1 MNAGLT
7 YGVLAFAAGALLGP
21 IREMLLVPRIGG
33 LTAALVEAAGMALLL
48 WLAARLVVGRM
59 AVPSPRA
66 RAVVAGVALVL
77 VVACDV
83 GLGLLLDW
91 SGVAGARAPRGV
103 AERLVGLP
111 LLAWLVAMP
120 LLVRR
125 HAVALP

>member
-7 YGVLAFAAGALLGP
+7 YGALAFAAGALLGP
-21 IREMLLVPRIGG
+21 VRELLLAPLLGG
-33 LTAALVEAAGMALLL
+33 LPAALVEAAALAVLL
-48 WLAARLVVGRM
+48 WLAARCVVVRM
-59 AVPSPRA
+59 AAPSPRA
-66 RAVVAGVALVL
+66 RAVVAGVALV
-77 VVACDV
+77 VIVACDV

>member
-7 YGVLAFAAGALLGP
+7 YGALAFAAGALLGP
-21 IREMLLVPRIGG
+21 VRELLLAPLLGG
-33 LTAALVEAAGMALLL
+33 LPAALVEAAALAVLL
-48 WLAARLVVGRM
+48 WLAARYVVGRM

-66 RAVVAGVALVL
+66 RAVVAGVALVV

-111 LLAWLVAMP
+111 PLAWLVAMP
-120 LLVRR
+120 LLVHRR
-125 HAVALP
+125 AVAVP